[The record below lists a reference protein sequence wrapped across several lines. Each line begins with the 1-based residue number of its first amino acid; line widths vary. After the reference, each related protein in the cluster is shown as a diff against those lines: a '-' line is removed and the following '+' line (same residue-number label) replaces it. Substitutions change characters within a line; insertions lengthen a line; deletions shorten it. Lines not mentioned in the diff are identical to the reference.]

1 MNAFSPSITFFN
13 SWCDSIPANTLN
25 YHHYPSNL
33 QHNHHTENTHDNNS
47 FSHLFNVLVQT
58 MVTVHCW
65 KEGIYAESLR
75 LACVVLST
83 TTKKDRFL
91 PAFCKSGTFF
101 FPSTL
106 AANFI
111 QIPFNAVK
119 ASAYL
124 LHIKLSSIPPQYQS
138 HHNFNSYYKKS
149 YMTPAKRQTI
159 TSSAAGENGT
169 PHCLVLVQ
177 YTKTV
182 QGFDRTHQSW

>member
-1 MNAFSPSITFFN
+1 MTTTAFPTFSMSLYKLWSLSIAGRKASMLKF
-13 SWCDSIPANTLN
+13 C
-25 YHHYPSNL
+25 
-33 QHNHHTENTHDNNS
+33 
-47 FSHLFNVLVQT
+47 VL
-58 MVTVHCW
+58 
-65 KEGIYAESLR
+65 L
-75 LACVVLST
+75 VLSYQQQQ
-83 TTKKDRFL
+83 KKTDFYQPFVSL
-91 PAFCKSGTFF
+91 ELFF
-101 FPSTL
+101 SPSTL

-111 QIPFNAVK
+111 QIPFNVVK

-169 PHCLVLVQ
+169 PHFLALVQ
-177 YTKTV
+177 YTKIV